1 MENEKRLIS
10 VCAWDSFYKQQTHGL
25 EEHDH
30 YCDGYGDAFDHVDDW
45 MDAQPIVDAVEVVHG
60 RCKWC
65 NGDYNTKIMATAI
78 RYHTNGN
85 MDGYEMKVNYCP
97 NCGAVMRERKDNAG
111 TPRNRLD

>member
-45 MDAQPIVDAVEVVHG
+45 MDAQPIVDAVEVV
-60 RCKWC
+60 RCKDCKQWNC
-65 NGDYNTKIMATAI
+65 AKKPKGCDK
-78 RYHTNGN
+78 RL
-85 MDGYEMKVNYCP
+85 GYCLNDDEPIARWEIDFCSY
-97 NCGAVMRERKDNAG
+97 GERKDYAG
-111 TPRNRLD
+111 TPRDRLD